1 MALRFERYVQLVDV
15 TAEAALIA
23 WGGFWLGEHAGAW
36 RSERAGET
44 LGSRSAPFGRAVVEV
59 LDGDGTVV
67 ARAATEEANHV
78 WVDGLRPASTYRYR
92 VWIEGEPWAGG

>member
-1 MALRFERYVQLVDV
+1 M

-23 WGGFWLGEHAGAW
+23 WGGFWLGEHAGTW
-36 RSERAGET
+36 RAERAGET

-59 LDGDGTVV
+59 LDADGTVV

-78 WVDGLRPASTYRYR
+78 WVDGLRPASTLPVPRLGR
-92 VWIEGEPWAGG
+92 G